1 MAALQAFISYS
12 RRDEKMRRR
21 LITSTA
27 ALSRDVPV
35 QVWSDRA
42 IEPGDSWS
50 FAIDFRLGAADVF
63 IALISSEYLASE
75 ACVAEL
81 DRALE
86 LRAQGH
92 IALVPIL
99 LETCDWRHGPLSSI
113 QLLPTDG
120 RPISRWPSKDQAW
133 SNIVDE
139 LRRTFESI
147 PDQGNP
153 QWTLL
158 AKCDGQDYRVPMPR
172 RGTPLTIGRRNG
184 LARLRLPDTEK
195 SISRNHCSIF
205 IDDRNDLVVQDLHSK
220 NGTFVN
226 EDRVAA
232 RNLMDGDRVRIGNVL
247 IEAQRVP
254 ATATGLADS
263 GVSTLTD
270 DVR

>member
-1 MAALQAFISYS
+1 
-12 RRDEKMRRR
+12 MRRR

-27 ALSRDVPV
+27 TLRRDVPV

-99 LETCDWRHGPLSSI
+99 LETCDWRHGPLASI

-120 RPISRWPSKDQAW
+120 RPISRWASKDQAW

-139 LRRTFESI
+139 LRGTFEAI

-158 AKCDGQDYRVPMPR
+158 ATCDGQDYRVPCRARERHSPSVGVMVLHDSACPTPR
-172 RGTPLTIGRRNG
+172 RRSVEITAQYSLVIGTTSSCKICIARTGRLSTG
-184 LARLRLPDTEK
+184 TE
-195 SISRNHCSIF
+195 SLS
-205 IDDRNDLVVQDLHSK
+205 
-220 NGTFVN
+220 GT
-226 EDRVAA
+226 
-232 RNLMDGDRVRIGNVL
+232 
-247 IEAQRVP
+247 
-254 ATATGLADS
+254 
-263 GVSTLTD
+263 
-270 DVR
+270 